1 MEISLSIVEPW
12 EFATQKAVEATIIEK
27 YDEVF
32 LICLKDPLLF
42 DNINIRYLLC
52 EFRVKKE
59 ERNVLEKH
67 KKYLL
72 NMVFSEK
79 INLENFTRF
88 KLEDFRS
95 GFLLGEMMVK

>member
-12 EFATQKAVEATIIEK
+12 EFATQKAVEATIIVK

-59 ERNVLEKH
+59 GKNVLEKH

-79 INLENFTRF
+79 INLESFKGFTI
-88 KLEDFRS
+88 EDSRS
-95 GFLLGEMMVK
+95 GFLLGEMMIK